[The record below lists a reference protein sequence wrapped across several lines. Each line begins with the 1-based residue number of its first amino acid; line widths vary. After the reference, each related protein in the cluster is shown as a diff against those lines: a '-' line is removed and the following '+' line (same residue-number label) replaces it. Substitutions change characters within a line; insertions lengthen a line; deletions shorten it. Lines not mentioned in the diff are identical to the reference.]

1 MSNFSGDSLD
11 YALIE
16 SIVPSLVTAM
26 DNGNLWCIPLPKEI
40 CAMIF
45 DIELL
50 SAPSSDFFYGNILS
64 IVLENYWYEYNMS
77 NSKLF

>member
-50 SAPSSDFFYGNILS
+50 SAPSSDFFMGIFFQLCWKIIGMNI
-64 IVLENYWYEYNMS
+64 I
-77 NSKLF
+77 